1 VHPHAIKP
9 GKDQEPFWSSIG
21 PKKPFLLLPVGVF
34 GPSDRLSVDRLSIS
48 PALFFVDRTEK
59 SVDLIV
65 TIPYLYKFNIDTQ
78 KRKGHHP
85 HQMTSKILI
94 NAVDPE
100 EVRLAIV
107 KDSRLEEFH
116 IESTAWEILHSSI
129 YKGVITRIEPSLQAV
144 FVDFGAERHG
154 FLQKQEIHSDYY
166 QGPPTNGNVIQNLVK
181 RGQELMV
188 QVTKDPIMKKGAMLT
203 TFISLPGRY
212 AVLMP
217 GSDSRGISRK
227 IEDETERKRLKEIV
241 EKLNLPEGFGIIIRT
256 AGQGCTKTM
265 LAKDVQ
271 YLLRL
276 WKSIT
281 ARAVKA
287 QAPSAL
293 YKDRNLAV
301 RSIRDHFTPDIK
313 EILIDDEAVHQEVK
327 NFVQIIA
334 PKQTNIVKLHK
345 SDKPLFTRFQ
355 LEDQIATIFDNRV
368 TLKSGGSVV
377 LERTE
382 ALVAIDV
389 NSGKG
394 TQKKNV
400 EETALM
406 TNLEAAAEIARQLQI
421 RDLGGLIV
429 VDFIDMREQ
438 KHRNQVE
445 KTLRASM
452 KQDRARVKI
461 GKISKFGLLE
471 LSRQRLRPSIDYGSM
486 ETCSHCCGKGQVS
499 SAESLG
505 LSFLRKLKLDTLK
518 ADIYQVTAQLPA
530 PVATYLLNRKR
541 RELSDLEGK
550 RSIGITIIGR
560 DDLIPGQ
567 MEVVYDKKT
576 KAVETPPI

>member
-1 VHPHAIKP
+1 MYRDRAVPMAASTVFPPAPFTPKDEKPIDLAI
-9 GKDQEPFWSSIG
+9 
-21 PKKPFLLLPVGVF
+21 
-34 GPSDRLSVDRLSIS
+34 
-48 PALFFVDRTEK
+48 TNH
-59 SVDLIV
+59 
-65 TIPYLYKFNIDTQ
+65 YLNRFNIN
-78 KRKGHHP
+78 P
-85 HQMTSKILI
+85 PMTNGKKQQRMTTKILI
-94 NAVDPE
+94 NAVDSE

-107 KDSRLEEFH
+107 KDSLLEEFH
-116 IESTAWEILHSSI
+116 IETSAHEILHSNI
-129 YKGVITRIEPSLQAV
+129 YKGVITRVEPSLQAV

-154 FLQKQEIHSDYY
+154 FLQKQEIHSDYF
-166 QGPPTNGNVIQNLVK
+166 QDPPASAKAIQNLVK

-217 GSDSRGISRK
+217 GSSGRGISRK
-227 IEDETERKRLKEIV
+227 IEDEAERDRLKEIV
-241 EKLNLPEGFGIIIRT
+241 SKLNLPDGFGIIIRT
-256 AGQGCTKTM
+256 AGQGCTKTK

-276 WKSIT
+276 WKNIT

-287 QAPSAL
+287 KAPCSL

-301 RSIRDHFTPDIK
+301 RSIRDHFSPDIK

-327 NFVQIIA
+327 NFVHIIA
-334 PKQTNIVKLHK
+334 PKQTQIVKFHK

-355 LEDQIATIFDNRV
+355 LEDQIATLFGNRV
-368 TLKSGGSVV
+368 ALKSGGSVV
-377 LERTE
+377 LDRTE

-394 TQKKNV
+394 TQKKNI

-406 TNLEAAAEIARQLQI
+406 TNLEAAAEIARQLRI

-429 VDFIDMREQ
+429 VDFIDMRDQ

-471 LSRQRLRPSIDYGSM
+471 LSRQRLRPSIDFGSM
-486 ETCSHCCGKGQVS
+486 ETCAHCGGKGQVPS
-499 SAESLG
+499 TESLG
-505 LSFLRKLKLDTLK
+505 LSFMRKLKLETLK
-518 ADIYQVTAQLPA
+518 EGVRHVTAGLPA
-530 PVATYLLNRKR
+530 PVANYLLNRKR
-541 RELSDLEGK
+541 RELSDLEIK
-550 RSIGITIIGR
+550 RDLGITIVSR
-560 DDLIPGQ
+560 DDLVPGQ
-567 MEVVYDKKT
+567 MDVVYDR
-576 KAVETPPI
+576 KAKAAETPSV